1 MAIQESRLRG
11 RVVAQK
17 TLTKVQRNGV
27 ESGVSRRLHC
37 ARMTDGGE
45 GARQEKKLG
54 VLQKP

>member
-1 MAIQESRLRG
+1 MAIHESRFRG

-17 TLTKVQRNGV
+17 TLTMVQRNWV
-27 ESGVSRRLHC
+27 ESEVSRWLHC
-37 ARMTDGGE
+37 ACMTDGEE